1 MPDPIFAH
9 PRLAAVH
16 DTFDGDRDDLD
27 AYQEIIAE
35 LGARRIL
42 DLGCGTGSLAIRL
55 AVSGLSVTGV
65 DPAAASLDVAR
76 AKPGAHLVTW
86 LAQMPRAQ
94 FDVAVMTGN
103 VAQVFTTDD
112 AWASVLAD
120 LHTALRPGGV
130 LVFETRRPEYRIWDE
145 WSIPVAQ
152 TRDVPGIGPVEQRF
166 QLTDVRLPLVS
177 FRYTY
182 TFPDGEPH
190 LRLHPAL
197 PRPQRARRRAD
208 GRRFP
213 DRRRAPGPRPA
224 RAGAGLPVRETLIS
238 VRGQACGRH
247 CQARPNARVFDNGS
261 AYAW

>member
-1 MPDPIFAH
+1 MCAVRRYRQRVPDPIFAH

-182 TFPDGEPH
+182 TFPDGEVLTSDST
-190 LRLHPAL
+190 LRFRDRNELDAGL
-197 PRPQRARRRAD
+197 TAAGFQIAD
-208 GRRFP
+208 VRQAP
-213 DRRRAPGPRPA
+213 DRPA
-224 RAGAGLPVRETLIS
+224 RE
-238 VRGQACGRH
+238 
-247 CQARPNARVFDNGS
+247 RVFLCERP
-261 AYAW
+261 

>member
-182 TFPDGEPH
+182 TFPDGEVLTSDST
-190 LRLHPAL
+190 LRFRDRNELDAGL
-197 PRPQRARRRAD
+197 TAAGFQIAD
-208 GRRFP
+208 VRQAP
-213 DRRRAPGPRPA
+213 DRPA
-224 RAGAGLPVRETLIS
+224 RE
-238 VRGQACGRH
+238 
-247 CQARPNARVFDNGS
+247 RVFLCERP
-261 AYAW
+261 